1 MAEKTT
7 QYVILGFLTQG
18 EPLSGYE
25 IRKLIDITVG
35 HFWNESFG
43 QLYPELQRLTKAGL
57 IGAVADR
64 TSARGRA
71 RYRITAAGKR
81 ALTAWLERP
90 APQERV
96 RNELLLKI
104 FFGIGVDDA
113 ITLTHLQ
120 RAVERWR
127 DDVAAFAETQSQ
139 LLAEPD
145 APDLVYSIVTLR
157 HGRWVRAARR
167 RWAEEAIELLR
178 LAAQR
183 GNAAVIAR
191 VKKLEG
197 VLP

>member
-7 QYVILGFLTQG
+7 QYVILGFLAQG
-18 EPLSGYE
+18 VPLSGYE
-25 IRKLIDITVG
+25 IRKLIELTVG

-43 QLYPELQRLTKAGL
+43 QLYPELQRLTSAGL
-57 IGAVADR
+57 ISSAADPKSTR
-64 TSARGRA
+64 RRA

-81 ALTAWLERP
+81 ALHAWLERP

-96 RNELLLKI
+96 RNELLLKV
-104 FFGIGVDDA
+104 FFGSGVGDSV
-113 ITLTHLQ
+113 TLTHLQ
-120 RAVERWR
+120 RAAERWR
-127 DDVAAFAETQSQ
+127 EDVALFAETQSE
-139 LLAEPD
+139 LLADPG
-145 APDLVYSIVTLR
+145 APDLVYSIITLR

-167 RWAEEAIELLR
+167 RWAEEAIELLL

-197 VLP
+197 ALP